1 MFLAQQK
8 ELMVLDF
15 YGLAFA
21 LGLGRHCY
29 TDMRF
34 RLLYDSTNCYLLVF
48 GLVRAWQLMLWEQ
61 AWQGMVVLGA
71 LMLLIYYASR
81 GGMGEGDV
89 KLALVLGLWL
99 GVEQGLL
106 CLLLSFTSGA
116 LLGGLLLLL
125 RRVQRR
131 TELPFGPF
139 LCGSGLFSYVYG
151 KEILAWY
158 YQFCF

>member
-34 RLLYDSTNCYLLVF
+34 RLLYDSTNCYLLVL

-71 LMLLIYYASR
+71 LMLLI
-81 GGMGEGDV
+81 
-89 KLALVLGLWL
+89 
-99 GVEQGLL
+99 
-106 CLLLSFTSGA
+106 
-116 LLGGLLLLL
+116 
-125 RRVQRR
+125 
-131 TELPFGPF
+131 
-139 LCGSGLFSYVYG
+139 
-151 KEILAWY
+151 
-158 YQFCF
+158 